1 MIGVVSIA
9 SARTNPIVLDEGEIP
24 NGTEDKRSDLFLLF
38 FFFFLSP
45 TNIYSFF
52 LWWRS
57 QQRYFTFTFHVI
69 PGPREDFPEAI
80 NSRTHAQVQGLGC
93 CSGKASCI
101 GQWSRVCTLDA
112 VREPEYLRKIVRA
125 ERGNRQGGDL
135 HRQTRQAAFMLFY
148 STRHLFT

>member
-1 MIGVVSIA
+1 MKAKSPT
-9 SARTNPIVLDEGEIP
+9 ARKTNVQI
-24 NGTEDKRSDLFLLF
+24 SSCLF
-38 FFFFLSP
+38 FFFFFPSP

-57 QQRYFTFTFHVI
+57 QQRYFTFIFHVI

-101 GQWSRVCTLDA
+101 GQWSRVLLYVDA

-125 ERGNRQGGDL
+125 VVPCSAHCKRTGNRQDGDL
-135 HRQTRQAAFMLFY
+135 HRQTGCIYVILFHT
-148 STRHLFT
+148 SFIHLNWY